1 VDEIDRS
8 IINRLQGGFPVVERP
23 FQDAARPLG
32 ISEDELIAR
41 IARLLEQGTLSRF
54 GPLFNIE
61 RAGGAF
67 TLAAMS
73 VPPSDFER
81 VAELV
86 GGIPEV
92 AHNYQRDHA
101 LNMWFVLAT
110 ETRDGVARA
119 LARIED
125 QTGYRVLEMPK
136 LEEYFVGMQV
146 IA

>member
-1 VDEIDRS
+1 
-8 IINRLQGGFPVVERP
+8 
-23 FQDAARPLG
+23 
-32 ISEDELIAR
+32 
-41 IARLLEQGTLSRF
+41 LLEQGTLSRF

-86 GGIPEV
+86 GGMPEV